1 MDKKMLNQEKQPK
14 HLDNKK
20 RKKQKMVKTNTRFKI
35 WVLVLVFVAS
45 GVSYISA
52 NAAELSNPEQQKLQ
66 EKFARICSELESYIK
81 NSDKM
86 PLQPIDEW
94 SELMDLVKKQREAE
108 KAKAKN
114 EQPNNLTDE
123 EKQKIENLQKK
134 EWKAMG
140 EFVSVGTGPNS
151 PEWKKLEQTTEK
163 INKLTLDVI
172 STIQDAY
179 ALAKGV
185 TPEAI
190 KKEVWVKHPKEDR
203 MVFNKAGF
211 EKLAE
216 DTNGKDKNFARL
228 LQTGGIVDEL
238 FKRYEM
244 FFRMTDWKALEKKE
258 KERIVRALDNGYP
271 GPDKRKNLRISTDRA
286 DNPAALFNKKWDE
299 VHFDSVSFED
309 SKQMVMNYRMSNL
322 AHIRHLFVNIITQR
336 KDVKSSETIDDYLV
350 SKYAYFDFSKN
361 KLNYKAN

>member
-52 NAAELSNPEQQKLQ
+52 NAAEPSNPEQQKLQ
-66 EKFARICSELESYIK
+66 EKFARICSELESYVK

-94 SELMDLVKKQREAE
+94 SKLMDLVKKQREAE

-151 PEWKKLEQTTEK
+151 LEWKKLEQTTEK
-163 INKLTLDVI
+163 INKLTLVVI
-172 STIQDAY
+172 DTIIEAY

-185 TPEAI
+185 APEAI
-190 KKEVWVKHPKEDR
+190 KKEVWVKHPTKDR
-203 MVFNKAGF
+203 YIFNKAGF
-211 EKLAE
+211 EKLAKE
-216 DTNGKDKNFARL
+216 TNEDKNFARL

-258 KERIVRALDNGYP
+258 KERIVRALDKGYP

-322 AHIRHLFVNIITQR
+322 AHIFKTFAEIRRR
-336 KDVKSSETIDDYLV
+336 KDLSKETKLSKEALIGAYHIF
-350 SKYAYFDFSKN
+350 SKYKYNFKTN
-361 KLNYKAN
+361 

>member
-1 MDKKMLNQEKQPK
+1 MDKKMPNQEKQPK

-52 NAAELSNPEQQKLQ
+52 NAAEPSNPEQQKLQ

-81 NSDKM
+81 NSTKI

-94 SELMDLVKKQREAE
+94 SKLMDLVKKQREAE

-114 EQPNNLTDE
+114 EQPNSLTAN
-123 EKQKIENLQKK
+123 EKSRMNELQKK
-134 EWKAMG
+134 EREAMG

-151 PEWKKLEQTTEK
+151 PEWKKLEKTTDK
-163 INKLTLDVI
+163 INKLTLVVI
-172 STIQDAY
+172 ERIIDAY

-211 EKLAE
+211 EKLAKE
-216 DTNGKDKNFARL
+216 TNGDKNFARL

-244 FFRMTDWKALEKKE
+244 FFRMTDWKAVNP
-258 KERIVRALDNGYP
+258 RIHNIS
-271 GPDKRKNLRISTDRA
+271 LRDQGLKSFLSTIRA
-286 DNPAALFNKKWDE
+286 DKPYEHFTKNWNEVEFSSLGHELSKKLT
-299 VHFDSVSFED
+299 
-309 SKQMVMNYRMSNL
+309 MNYRMSNL